1 MKVPWH
7 SKGSENI
14 VLAETSFDV
23 GITVCALFIGVVW
36 LPLMVAINP
45 TQHVDQ
51 LIDMLILQVNM
62 AVSRSLV
69 NSDGNFCVIWEGC
82 VDWGWDR

>member
-36 LPLMVAINP
+36 LPLMVAINR
-45 TQHVDQ
+45 
-51 LIDMLILQVNM
+51 
-62 AVSRSLV
+62 RSV
-69 NSDGNFCVIWEGC
+69 V
-82 VDWGWDR
+82 